1 MLVTS
6 FIIITAMP
14 VLAVALVLLAADRF
28 FGANFFAPGA
38 GGDPVLWEHLFWI
51 FGHPE
56 VYLLILPGFGIMSE
70 VVPTFSRKP
79 IFGYPVMAYSGIL
92 IGFIGWGVW
101 AHHMFTVGMGP
112 IADSFFVAS
121 SMIIAI
127 PTGIKIFNWLATM
140 WGGALRFRTAMLF
153 AVAMILIFVIGGLS
167 GIMHASA
174 PVDLQQHDTYFVV
187 AHFHYVI
194 VGGAVTAFFAGF
206 YFWYPKLAGRMLD
219 ETLGKWHFWLYVVG
233 MNLTFFPMHLSGL
246 FGMPRRVFT
255 YQAGL
260 GLWGWNLASTIGA
273 FVFAAAVVVFVWNLV
288 VSARRGERAG
298 PNPWGA
304 GTLEW
309 MTSSPPPHYNF
320 AVRPEVGSR
329 APGHDRTGR
338 ATGVRFDQLPDGAEE
353 PVMPSPSWWP
363 LLTAGA
369 VSLTWILLLMGSWW
383 APLIGVGLTL
393 VCVEAWA
400 FQPLFRE

>member
-1 MLVTS
+1 M
-6 FIIITAMP
+6 
-14 VLAVALVLLAADRF
+14 LAADRF

-206 YFWYPKLAGRMLD
+206 YFWYPKLTGRMLD
-219 ETLGKWHFWLYVVG
+219 ETLGRWHFWLYVVG
-233 MNLTFFPMHLSGL
+233 TNLTFFPMHLSGL

-255 YQAGL
+255 YQG
-260 GLWGWNLASTIGA
+260 GSGS
-273 FVFAAAVVVFVWNLV
+273 
-288 VSARRGERAG
+288 
-298 PNPWGA
+298 GA
-304 GTLEW
+304 GTSLPRSGRS
-309 MTSSPPPHYNF
+309 SSPPPS
-320 AVRPEVGSR
+320 ASSSGIWS
-329 APGHDRTGR
+329 
-338 ATGVRFDQLPDGAEE
+338 
-353 PVMPSPSWWP
+353 
-363 LLTAGA
+363 
-369 VSLTWILLLMGSWW
+369 
-383 APLIGVGLTL
+383 
-393 VCVEAWA
+393 
-400 FQPLFRE
+400 